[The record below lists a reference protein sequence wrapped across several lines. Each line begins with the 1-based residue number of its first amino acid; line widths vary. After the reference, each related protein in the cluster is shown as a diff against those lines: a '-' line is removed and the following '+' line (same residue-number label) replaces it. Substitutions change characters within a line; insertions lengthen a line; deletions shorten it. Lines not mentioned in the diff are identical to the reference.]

1 MVLLL
6 QDQGVLENF
15 FEERCNQSIFFLIIV
30 GVTIGYKFILHAIAL
45 TLACLIRKIKVTVL
59 NDSQQTVAIIYG
71 STLLLLV
78 ATLVTM
84 SFNQSPDVYNVI
96 WTIVVFFVSMI
107 YIGLTYIPKV
117 CLIVQ

>member
-15 FEERCNQSIFFLIIV
+15 FEERCNQSIFFLIFV
-30 GVTIGYKFILHAIAL
+30 SVTVGYKFILHAIAL

-59 NDSQQTVAIIYG
+59 NDSRETVAIIYG
-71 STLLLLV
+71 STLMLVV
-78 ATLVTM
+78 ATLVIMTL
-84 SFNQSPDVYNVI
+84 NQSSDSYNVM